1 MKGWTQAEADRINA
15 KNSRN
20 ASKKV
25 ATVQTQGEGRKT
37 GGKGKKN
44 SKESIS
50 FGFMVEQFA
59 KYHGL
64 TVEKEY
70 RFDKVRRFRF
80 DYCFPELKLGLE
92 FEGIIAGKS
101 RHTSITGYS
110 QDCDKYNLATSL
122 GYRVLRYTALNYNN
136 IETDLLKIKTKEK

>member
-1 MKGWTQAEADRINA
+1 MKGWTEEAVNAANA
-15 KNSRN
+15 KSTLK
-20 ASKKV
+20 APKKV
-25 ATVQTQGEGRKT
+25 SAVQTQGQRGKA
-37 GGKGKKN
+37 GGKVVKN
-44 SKESIS
+44 SAESVS
-50 FGFMVEQFA
+50 FGFRVEQFA
-59 KYHGL
+59 KEHGL

-110 QDCDKYNLATSL
+110 RDCDKYNLATSL
-122 GYRVLRYTALNYNN
+122 GYRVLRYTALNFNN